1 MKKNISVFSM
11 LMMFCA
17 FPAMAGWQYDGYR
30 ARDGYYKDDGSRFTI
45 GFRGGLSI
53 ADAKM
58 KNEIGSL
65 YARYWINDETGEV
78 IPNLAYTN
86 MGNPE
91 GYTFAGYGDLA
102 NLPLREDF
110 KKKAFAAGASVG
122 FTLPNYPQW
131 RLEATYDYIAE
142 TEYNQTPLLEG
153 SLTLSNGY
161 IVDVRSTAAQS
172 TITTD
177 IVSAMVYYDFFDG
190 KEKRLSQFIPYVG
203 FGLGY
208 AISRTTLH
216 LSDLYGDLSDGGDL
230 DDYGTVNSI
239 DGVLRFDNPSDRNKY
254 PASTNIAVSGA
265 LGFSYGIAESTFLD
279 VGVRLMYVP
288 KITWSIANSDGSKS
302 REWFG
307 AENMIYTNVM
317 LGLRFE
323 F

>member
-1 MKKNISVFSM
+1 M
-11 LMMFCA
+11 LCA

-30 ARDGYYKDDGSRFTI
+30 THDGYYTDDGSKFTI

-53 ADAKM
+53 ADARM

-86 MGNPE
+86 AGEPE

-102 NLPLREDF
+102 KLPLTKDF
-110 KKKAFAAGASVG
+110 KKSAFAAGASVG
-122 FTLPNYPQW
+122 FTLPNSPQW

-153 SLTLSNGY
+153 SLSLANDY
-161 IVDVRSTAAQS
+161 VVDVRSTGARS

-190 KEKRLSQFIPYVG
+190 KEKKLSQFIPYVG

-216 LSDLYGDLSDGGDL
+216 LSDIYGDLSDGGDL
-230 DDYGTVNSI
+230 DDFGTVSSV
-239 DGVLRFDNPSDRNKY
+239 DHVLRFDNPTDKNKY
-254 PASTNIAVSGA
+254 PASTNIAVAGA

-279 VGVRLMYVP
+279 ISARLMYIP
-288 KITWSIANSDGSKS
+288 KITWSIANSDGSRN
-302 REWFG
+302 REWFS
-307 AENMIYTNVM
+307 AENMLYTSFMV
-317 LGLRFE
+317 GVRFE